1 MNKRTIMYKKLLA
14 IAFVAIIPTL
24 VHANNLKMN
33 TTLPA
38 VTVTNKGELI
48 LNNNSITYQP
58 WSSAKLVGKTHIIM
72 AIAGRASAKEINAQ
86 LVNAISTAKFPQQK
100 YQTTTIINQDDAIWG
115 TSSFVKSAAEESK
128 KQYPWSSIVL
138 DSNGNVQKSWDLQK
152 ESSAIIVLDKNAK
165 ILFIHEGAL
174 NQQQL
179 QQVIAL
185 VKKNI

>member
-1 MNKRTIMYKKLLA
+1 MYKKLLA
-14 IAFVAIIPTL
+14 VAFIAIIPTL
-24 VHANNLKMN
+24 AHANNLKMN

-38 VTVTNKGELI
+38 ITVTNKGELI
-48 LNNNSITYQP
+48 LNDNSIGYQS
-58 WSSAKLVGKTHIIM
+58 WNSTELVGKTHIIM
-72 AIAGRASAKEINAQ
+72 AIAGRTSAKKINAK
-86 LVNAISTAKFPQQK
+86 LVNAISAAKFPQQK
-100 YQTTTIINQDDAIWG
+100 YQTTTIINQDDSIWG

-152 ESSAIIVLDKNAK
+152 ESSAIIVLNKNAQ

-174 NQQQL
+174 NQQQIR
-179 QQVIAL
+179 QVIEL